1 MKYDSCNIQHFTGFF
16 VDVLAALLQ
25 NLQTPMILA
34 FFLGIVA
41 TAIRSDLKFSDGMY
55 AGLTIY
61 LLFAIGLK
69 GGYKLSQTTF
79 ADLWAPALAAVGLCI
94 AIPII
99 AFWLL
104 RKFGKFSA
112 INAAAIAAH
121 YGSVSA
127 VTFGEAQAFLDLQK
141 IAYEGYMPGL
151 LAIMEIPAILIALF
165 LVKTQAGSRVT
176 FRTVL
181 HDLFA
186 GKGTVLLLGGL
197 IIGAVSGKKGFEQ
210 YAPLFDVPFRGV
222 LILFLLAVGITTGKR
237 LNDLRHAGLFLVI
250 FAILFPVCCAAFA
263 LPLAK
268 WAGLSLGGAMVFA
281 SLAASASYIAAPTAI
296 RIALPEASPAYYL
309 TAALVITFPFNITI
323 GLPLYLAG
331 AQALFGA

>member
-1 MKYDSCNIQHFTGFF
+1 MDILG
-16 VDVLAALLQ
+16 ALLQ

-34 FFLGIVA
+34 FFLGIIA
-41 TAIRSDLKFSDGMY
+41 TVIRSDLKFSDGMY
-55 AGLTIY
+55 TGLTIY

-69 GGYKLSQTTF
+69 GGYKLSQTAFT
-79 ADLWAPALAAVGLCI
+79 DLWAPALAAVGLCL
-94 AIPII
+94 AIPTI

-104 RKFGKFSA
+104 KKFGKFTA

-127 VTFGEAQAFLDLQK
+127 VTFGEAQAFLDLQH
-141 IAYEGYMPGL
+141 IAYEGFLPGL
-151 LAIMEIPAILIALF
+151 LAIMEIPAILLALF
-165 LVKTQAGSRVT
+165 LVKSQAGSGT
-176 FRTVL
+176 ALRTVL

-186 GKGTVLLLGGL
+186 GKGTVLLMGGL

-237 LNDLRHAGLFLVI
+237 LNDLRHAGVFLVL
-250 FAILFPVCCAAFA
+250 FAIIFPVSCAAIA

-268 WAGLSLGGAMVFA
+268 WVGLSLGGAMVFA

-331 AQALFGA
+331 AKIIFGV